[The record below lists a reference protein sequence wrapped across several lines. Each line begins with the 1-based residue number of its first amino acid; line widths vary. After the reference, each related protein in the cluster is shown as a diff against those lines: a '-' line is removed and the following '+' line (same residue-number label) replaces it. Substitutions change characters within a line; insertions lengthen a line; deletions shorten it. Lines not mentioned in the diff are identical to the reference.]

1 MKAEIIS
8 VGTEI
13 LLGDIVNTNAVFL
26 AQQLAELG
34 YGVYYQTV
42 VGDNPER
49 LAQVVSR
56 AKERSNIVLLT
67 GGLGPTDDDLT
78 KQTVASVFADTLVLD
93 EVELEKLESFFATRG
108 VPMAENNKKQAMMP
122 KKGEKLPNENGT
134 APGVM
139 FVDGDSTAFLMP
151 GPPSEMKPMF
161 LSQVKPRLMKG
172 QAQTIHSLTLHIAG
186 IGESDLETLV
196 YDLLQSENPTAALYA
211 KTGEVHLRITAR
223 ADTVEQAE
231 KMCQEKADTFRKIL
245 QHKIYSENNDDLETT
260 VVKIIAGQHKM
271 LATAES
277 CTGGLLSQR
286 ITSVPGSSAMFGFG
300 VCTYS
305 NEMKQKILGVSD
317 QTLEKFGAV
326 SQQTAKEMATGSMQF
341 AGADYGVGI
350 TGLAGPDGGSQEK
363 PVGLVYIAVCNAKSI
378 VVKKTLWV
386 NRSRQSVR
394 EMAAQTALDMV
405 RGLALDIELENCEY
419 FANDELA

>member
-26 AQQLAELG
+26 SQQLAELG

-49 LAQVVSR
+49 LAEVVKQ
-56 AKERSNIVLLT
+56 AKERSELVLLT

-78 KQTVASVFADTLVLD
+78 KQTVAKVFGDTLVVDQEELD
-93 EVELEKLESFFATRG
+93 RIENFFLKRG
-108 VPMAENNKKQAMMP
+108 VPMAENNRKQAMMP
-122 KKGEKLPNENGT
+122 QNGEKLLNPNGT

-139 FVDGDSTAFLMP
+139 FIDGDSTAFLMP
-151 GPPSEMKPMF
+151 GPPSEMQPMF
-161 LSQVKPRLMKG
+161 LQQVKPRLMK
-172 QAQTIHSLTLHIAG
+172 QQEQTIHSLTLRISG

-223 ADTVEQAE
+223 ANTIEQAE
-231 KMCQEKADTFRKIL
+231 QMCQEKAELFRAIL
-245 QHKIYSENNDDLETT
+245 QNKIYSENGDDLETT
-260 VVKIIAGQHKM
+260 VVKTIAKQHKT
-271 LATAES
+271 LSTAES

-286 ITSVPGSSAMFGFG
+286 ITSVSGSSEVFGFG

-305 NEMKQKILGVSD
+305 NEMKQKVLGVSA
-317 QTLEKFGAV
+317 QTLEEYGAV
-326 SQQTAKEMATGSMQF
+326 SPQTAREMAKGSMNY
-341 AGADYGVGI
+341 AKADYGVGI
-350 TGLAGPDGGSQEK
+350 TGLAGPGGGTEKK
-363 PVGLVYIAVCNAKSI
+363 PVGLVYIAVSNANK
-378 VVKKTLWV
+378 VAVKKTFWAD
-386 NRSRQSVR
+386 RSRQFVR
-394 EMAAQTALDMV
+394 EMAAQTALDML
-405 RGLALDIELENCEY
+405 RRLAQEVSLEDCEC
-419 FANDELA
+419 FENTNAM

>member
-49 LAQVVSR
+49 LAQVVKQ
-56 AKERSNIVLLT
+56 AKDRSNIVLLT

-78 KQTVASVFADTLVLD
+78 KQTVAAIFSDTLVLD
-93 EVELEKLESFFATRG
+93 QEELDRIEGFFAKRG

-122 KKGEKLPNENGT
+122 KNGEKLLNPNGT

-139 FVDGDSTAFLMP
+139 FVDGDSKAFLMP

-161 LSQVKPRLMKG
+161 LEQVRPRLIKG
-172 QAQTIHSLTLHIAG
+172 QEQTIHSLTLRITG

-223 ADTVEQAE
+223 ANTVEHAE
-231 KMCQEKADTFRKIL
+231 KMCQEKAELFRNVL
-245 QHKIYSENNDDLETT
+245 QGKIYSENGDDLETT
-260 VVKIIAGQHKM
+260 VVKIIANQNKT

-286 ITSVPGSSAMFGFG
+286 ITSVSGSSEVFGFG

-305 NEMKQKILGVSD
+305 NEMKQKILGVSA
-317 QTLEKFGAV
+317 QTLENYGAV
-326 SQQTAKEMATGSMQF
+326 SQQTACEMAKGSMNY
-341 AGADYGVGI
+341 AKADYGVGI
-350 TGLAGPDGGSQEK
+350 TGLAGPGGGSEEK
-363 PVGLVYIAVCNAKSI
+363 PVGLVYIAVCNAQG
-378 VVKKTLWV
+378 VTVKRTFWAD
-386 NRSRQSVR
+386 RSRQSVR
-394 EMAAQTALDMV
+394 EMAAQTALDMI
-405 RGLALDIELENCEY
+405 RRLALGFALENCEY
-419 FANDELA
+419 FANS